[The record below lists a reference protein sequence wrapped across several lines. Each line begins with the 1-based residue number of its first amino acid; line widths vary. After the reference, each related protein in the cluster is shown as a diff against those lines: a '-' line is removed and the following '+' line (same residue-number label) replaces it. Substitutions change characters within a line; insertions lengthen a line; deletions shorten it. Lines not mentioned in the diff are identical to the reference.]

1 MALELMNSVKRITT
15 DHPDKFEM
23 AYSISDV
30 ERIFNEGKIALPMG
44 MENGS
49 ALGNEIK
56 NLDYFFKRGI
66 RYITLTHAKNNQI
79 CDSSYEKEKKWGGLS
94 DFGKLLV
101 KEMNSI
107 GMMIDVSHV
116 SDDTFF
122 DIVKISNKPIKI
134 IKINKKVEFKDGE
147 RKISIEPSKLS
158 LDIDYELKYSNS
170 VIGSQRNKINVY
182 EDNLEDIFNS
192 RTFCLYEDI
201 EEIKKKG
208 LAKGGSLDNAI
219 VVKGKEILNDEG
231 LRNKKEFVNHKI
243 LDCIGDLYTCGYR
256 LLAKIECS
264 QGGHHLTNE
273 LLRKDPPTIGWF
285 GNENPFD
292 MEATKLNLSK
302 TAAKY
307 TQSTISYISVVGLKT
322 AIQQLLDIKI
332 SSIMKHSDK
341 LAKILFSMLEESDWK
356 SFRPTTSNEFSSH
369 IISLTHPCANT
380 VKSTFDQLSK
390 KGFIFGIRNGRLRIS
405 ISHYN
410 NSTDIKYLGAS
421 LLRDLSSVSKV

>member
-1 MALELMNSVKRITT
+1 MVDALSLRSGYPCLDQSTYLNQASLGLLHDQTVAEMT
-15 DHPDKFEM
+15 DFLSTVARYGNLKMTDKQEANFLDPLRG
-23 AYSISDV
+23 SI
-30 ERIFNEGKIALPMG
+30 A
-44 MENGS
+44 
-49 ALGNEIK
+49 
-56 NLDYFFKRGI
+56 
-66 RYITLTHAKNNQI
+66 
-79 CDSSYEKEKKWGGLS
+79 
-94 DFGKLLV
+94 KLLQAQPENIAILSSASELLSQV
-101 KEMNSI
+101 PNLCSPEPNS
-107 GMMIDVSHV
+107 
-116 SDDTFF
+116 
-122 DIVKISNKPIKI
+122 KI
-134 IKINKKVEFKDGE
+134 ILVSTDFPSITRPWLTNKKTDDL
-147 RKISIEPSKLS
+147 KICFVNEVPNADLTQTIIEN
-158 LDIDYELKYSNS
+158 IDPNTS
-170 VIGSQRNKINVY
+170 VVCVSYVQFASGTRI
-182 EDNLEDIFNS
+182 D
-192 RTFCLYEDI
+192 
-201 EEIKKKG
+201 IKK
-208 LAKGGSLDNAI
+208 LAKYTKEVGAKLVVDVTQAAGAI
-219 VVKGKEILNDEG
+219 PINISEWSADIL
-231 LRNKKEFVNHKI
+231 V
-243 LDCIGDLYTCGYR
+243 CSGYKW
-256 LLAKIECS
+256 L
-264 QGGHHLTNE
+264 GGHGGVAFGFLSNE

-285 GNENPFD
+285 SNENPFD

-322 AIQQLLDIKI
+322 AIQQLLDIKV

>member
-1 MALELMNSVKRITT
+1 MVDALSLRSGYPCLDQSIYLNQASLGLLHDQTVAEMTEFLSTVARYGNLKMT
-15 DHPDKFEM
+15 DKQEANFLDPLRG
-23 AYSISDV
+23 SI
-30 ERIFNEGKIALPMG
+30 A
-44 MENGS
+44 
-49 ALGNEIK
+49 
-56 NLDYFFKRGI
+56 
-66 RYITLTHAKNNQI
+66 
-79 CDSSYEKEKKWGGLS
+79 
-94 DFGKLLV
+94 KLLQAQPENIAILSSASELLSQV
-101 KEMNSI
+101 PNLCSPEPNS
-107 GMMIDVSHV
+107 
-116 SDDTFF
+116 
-122 DIVKISNKPIKI
+122 KI
-134 IKINKKVEFKDGE
+134 ILVSTDFPSITRPWLTNKKTDDL
-147 RKISIEPSKLS
+147 KICFVNEVPNADLTQTIIEN
-158 LDIDYELKYSNS
+158 IDPNTS
-170 VIGSQRNKINVY
+170 VVCVSYVQFASGTRI
-182 EDNLEDIFNS
+182 D
-192 RTFCLYEDI
+192 
-201 EEIKKKG
+201 IKK
-208 LAKGGSLDNAI
+208 LAKYTKEVGAKLVVDVTQAAGAI
-219 VVKGKEILNDEG
+219 PINISEWSADIL
-231 LRNKKEFVNHKI
+231 V
-243 LDCIGDLYTCGYR
+243 CSGYKW
-256 LLAKIECS
+256 L
-264 QGGHHLTNE
+264 GGHGGVAFGLLSNE

-285 GNENPFD
+285 SNENPFD

>member
-1 MALELMNSVKRITT
+1 MVDALSLRSGYPCLDQSTYLNQASLGLLHDKTVAEMTEFLSTVARYGNLKMT
-15 DHPDKFEM
+15 DKQEANFLDPLRG
-23 AYSISDV
+23 SI
-30 ERIFNEGKIALPMG
+30 A
-44 MENGS
+44 
-49 ALGNEIK
+49 
-56 NLDYFFKRGI
+56 
-66 RYITLTHAKNNQI
+66 
-79 CDSSYEKEKKWGGLS
+79 
-94 DFGKLLV
+94 KLLQAQPENIAILSSASELLSQV
-101 KEMNSI
+101 PNLCSPEPNS
-107 GMMIDVSHV
+107 
-116 SDDTFF
+116 
-122 DIVKISNKPIKI
+122 KI
-134 IKINKKVEFKDGE
+134 ILVSTDFPSITRPWLTNKKTDDL
-147 RKISIEPSKLS
+147 KICFVNEVPNADLTQTIIEN
-158 LDIDYELKYSNS
+158 IDPNTS
-170 VIGSQRNKINVY
+170 VVCVSYVQFASGTRI
-182 EDNLEDIFNS
+182 D
-192 RTFCLYEDI
+192 
-201 EEIKKKG
+201 IKK
-208 LAKGGSLDNAI
+208 LAKYTKEVGAKLVVDLTQAAGAI
-219 VVKGKEILNDEG
+219 PINISEWSADIL
-231 LRNKKEFVNHKI
+231 V
-243 LDCIGDLYTCGYR
+243 CSGYKW
-256 LLAKIECS
+256 L
-264 QGGHHLTNE
+264 GGHGGVAFGLLSNE

-285 GNENPFD
+285 SNENPFD

>member
-1 MALELMNSVKRITT
+1 MVDALSLRSGYPCLDQSIYLNQASLGLLHDQTVEEMTEFLSTVARYGNLKMT
-15 DHPDKFEM
+15 DKQEANFLDPLRG
-23 AYSISDV
+23 SI
-30 ERIFNEGKIALPMG
+30 A
-44 MENGS
+44 
-49 ALGNEIK
+49 
-56 NLDYFFKRGI
+56 
-66 RYITLTHAKNNQI
+66 
-79 CDSSYEKEKKWGGLS
+79 
-94 DFGKLLV
+94 KLLQAQPENIAILSSASELLSQV
-101 KEMNSI
+101 PNLCSPEPNS
-107 GMMIDVSHV
+107 
-116 SDDTFF
+116 
-122 DIVKISNKPIKI
+122 KI
-134 IKINKKVEFKDGE
+134 ILVSTDFPSITRPWLTNKKTDDL
-147 RKISIEPSKLS
+147 KICFVNEVPNADLTQTIIEN
-158 LDIDYELKYSNS
+158 IDPNTS
-170 VIGSQRNKINVY
+170 VVCVSYVQFASGTRI
-182 EDNLEDIFNS
+182 D
-192 RTFCLYEDI
+192 
-201 EEIKKKG
+201 IKK
-208 LAKGGSLDNAI
+208 LAKYTKEVGAKLVVDVTQAAGAI
-219 VVKGKEILNDEG
+219 PINISEWSADIL
-231 LRNKKEFVNHKI
+231 V
-243 LDCIGDLYTCGYR
+243 CSGYKW
-256 LLAKIECS
+256 L
-264 QGGHHLTNE
+264 GGHGGVAFGFLSNE

-285 GNENPFD
+285 SNENPFD

-341 LAKILFSMLEESDWK
+341 LAKILLSMLEESDWK

>member
-1 MALELMNSVKRITT
+1 MVDALSLRSGYPCLDQSIYLNQASLGLLHDQTVEEMTEFLSTVARYGNLKMT
-15 DHPDKFEM
+15 DKQEANFLDPLRG
-23 AYSISDV
+23 SI
-30 ERIFNEGKIALPMG
+30 A
-44 MENGS
+44 
-49 ALGNEIK
+49 
-56 NLDYFFKRGI
+56 
-66 RYITLTHAKNNQI
+66 
-79 CDSSYEKEKKWGGLS
+79 
-94 DFGKLLV
+94 KLLQAQPENIAILSSASELLSQV
-101 KEMNSI
+101 PNLCSPEPNS
-107 GMMIDVSHV
+107 
-116 SDDTFF
+116 
-122 DIVKISNKPIKI
+122 KI
-134 IKINKKVEFKDGE
+134 ILVSTDFPSITRPWLTNKKTDDL
-147 RKISIEPSKLS
+147 KICFVNEVPNADLTQTIIEN
-158 LDIDYELKYSNS
+158 IDPNTS
-170 VIGSQRNKINVY
+170 VVCVSYVQFASGTRI
-182 EDNLEDIFNS
+182 D
-192 RTFCLYEDI
+192 
-201 EEIKKKG
+201 IKK
-208 LAKGGSLDNAI
+208 LAKYTKEVGAKLVVDVTQAAGAI
-219 VVKGKEILNDEG
+219 PINISEWSADIL
-231 LRNKKEFVNHKI
+231 V
-243 LDCIGDLYTCGYR
+243 CSGYKW
-256 LLAKIECS
+256 L
-264 QGGHHLTNE
+264 GGHGGVAFGLLSNE

-285 GNENPFD
+285 SNENPFD

>member
-1 MALELMNSVKRITT
+1 MVDALSLRSGYPCLDQSIYLNQASLGLLHDQTVEEMTEFLSTVARYGNLKMT
-15 DHPDKFEM
+15 DKQEANFLDPLRG
-23 AYSISDV
+23 SI
-30 ERIFNEGKIALPMG
+30 A
-44 MENGS
+44 
-49 ALGNEIK
+49 
-56 NLDYFFKRGI
+56 
-66 RYITLTHAKNNQI
+66 
-79 CDSSYEKEKKWGGLS
+79 
-94 DFGKLLV
+94 KLLQAQPENIAILSSASELLSQV
-101 KEMNSI
+101 PNLCSPEPNS
-107 GMMIDVSHV
+107 
-116 SDDTFF
+116 
-122 DIVKISNKPIKI
+122 KI
-134 IKINKKVEFKDGE
+134 ILVSTDFPSITRPWLTNKKTDDL
-147 RKISIEPSKLS
+147 KICFVNEVPNADLTQTIIEN
-158 LDIDYELKYSNS
+158 IDPNTS
-170 VIGSQRNKINVY
+170 VVCVSYVQFASGTRI
-182 EDNLEDIFNS
+182 D
-192 RTFCLYEDI
+192 
-201 EEIKKKG
+201 IKK
-208 LAKGGSLDNAI
+208 LAKYTKEVGAKLVVDVTQAAGAI
-219 VVKGKEILNDEG
+219 PIDISEWCADIL
-231 LRNKKEFVNHKI
+231 V
-243 LDCIGDLYTCGYR
+243 CSGYKW
-256 LLAKIECS
+256 L
-264 QGGHHLTNE
+264 GGHGGVAFGFLSNE

>member
-1 MALELMNSVKRITT
+1 MVDALSLRSGYPSLDQSIYLNQASLGLLHDQTVEEMTEFLSTVARYGNLKMT
-15 DHPDKFEM
+15 DKQEANFLDPLRG
-23 AYSISDV
+23 SI
-30 ERIFNEGKIALPMG
+30 A
-44 MENGS
+44 
-49 ALGNEIK
+49 
-56 NLDYFFKRGI
+56 
-66 RYITLTHAKNNQI
+66 
-79 CDSSYEKEKKWGGLS
+79 
-94 DFGKLLV
+94 KLLQAQPENIAILSSASELLSQV
-101 KEMNSI
+101 PNLCSPEPNS
-107 GMMIDVSHV
+107 
-116 SDDTFF
+116 
-122 DIVKISNKPIKI
+122 KI
-134 IKINKKVEFKDGE
+134 ILVSTDFPSITRPWLTNKKTDDL
-147 RKISIEPSKLS
+147 KICFVNEVPNADLTQTIIENIDPNTSVVCVSYVQFASGTRIDIKKLS
-158 LDIDYELKYSNS
+158 KYTKEVGAKLVVDLTQAAGAIPINISEWSADILVCS
-170 VIGSQRNKINVY
+170 
-182 EDNLEDIFNS
+182 
-192 RTFCLYEDI
+192 
-201 EEIKKKG
+201 
-208 LAKGGSLDNAI
+208 
-219 VVKGKEILNDEG
+219 
-231 LRNKKEFVNHKI
+231 
-243 LDCIGDLYTCGYR
+243 GYKW
-256 LLAKIECS
+256 L
-264 QGGHHLTNE
+264 GGHGGVAFGFLSNE

-285 GNENPFD
+285 SNENPFD

>member
-1 MALELMNSVKRITT
+1 MIDALSPR
-15 DHPDKFEM
+15 
-23 AYSISDV
+23 
-30 ERIFNEGKIALPMG
+30 
-44 MENGS
+44 
-49 ALGNEIK
+49 
-56 NLDYFFKRGI
+56 
-66 RYITLTHAKNNQI
+66 
-79 CDSSYEKEKKWGGLS
+79 SSYPCLDQSIYLNQASLGLLHDQTVEEMTEFLS
-94 DFGKLLV
+94 TVARYGNLKMTDKQEANFLDPLRGSIAKLLQAQPENIAILSSASELLSQV
-101 KEMNSI
+101 PNLCSPEPNS
-107 GMMIDVSHV
+107 
-116 SDDTFF
+116 
-122 DIVKISNKPIKI
+122 KI
-134 IKINKKVEFKDGE
+134 ILVSTDFPSITRPWLTNKKTDDLEICFVNEVPNADLTQT
-147 RKISIEPSKLS
+147 IIEN
-158 LDIDYELKYSNS
+158 IDPNTS
-170 VIGSQRNKINVY
+170 VVCVSYVQFASGTRI
-182 EDNLEDIFNS
+182 D
-192 RTFCLYEDI
+192 
-201 EEIKKKG
+201 IKK
-208 LAKGGSLDNAI
+208 LAKYTKEVGAKLVVDVTQAAGAI
-219 VVKGKEILNDEG
+219 PINISEWSADIL
-231 LRNKKEFVNHKI
+231 V
-243 LDCIGDLYTCGYR
+243 CSGYKW
-256 LLAKIECS
+256 L
-264 QGGHHLTNE
+264 GGHGGVAFGLLSNE

-410 NSTDIKYLGAS
+410 NSTDIKYFGAS

>member
-1 MALELMNSVKRITT
+1 MVDALSLRSGYPSLDQSIYLNQASLGLLHDQTVEEMTEFLSTVARYGNLKMT
-15 DHPDKFEM
+15 DKQEANFLDPLRG
-23 AYSISDV
+23 SI
-30 ERIFNEGKIALPMG
+30 A
-44 MENGS
+44 
-49 ALGNEIK
+49 
-56 NLDYFFKRGI
+56 
-66 RYITLTHAKNNQI
+66 
-79 CDSSYEKEKKWGGLS
+79 
-94 DFGKLLV
+94 KLLQAQPENIAILSSASELLSQV
-101 KEMNSI
+101 PNLCSPEPNS
-107 GMMIDVSHV
+107 
-116 SDDTFF
+116 
-122 DIVKISNKPIKI
+122 KI
-134 IKINKKVEFKDGE
+134 ILVSTDFPSITRPWLTNKKTDDL
-147 RKISIEPSKLS
+147 KICFVNEVPNADLTQTIIEN
-158 LDIDYELKYSNS
+158 IDPNTS
-170 VIGSQRNKINVY
+170 VVCVSYVQFASGTRI
-182 EDNLEDIFNS
+182 D
-192 RTFCLYEDI
+192 
-201 EEIKKKG
+201 IKK
-208 LAKGGSLDNAI
+208 LAKYTKEVGAKLVVDLTQAAGAI
-219 VVKGKEILNDEG
+219 PINISEWSADIL
-231 LRNKKEFVNHKI
+231 V
-243 LDCIGDLYTCGYR
+243 CSGYKW
-256 LLAKIECS
+256 L
-264 QGGHHLTNE
+264 GGHGGVAFGLLSNE

-285 GNENPFD
+285 SNENPFD

-322 AIQQLLDIKI
+322 AIQQLLDIKV

>member
-1 MALELMNSVKRITT
+1 MSSASELLSQVPNLCSPEPNS
-15 DHPDKFEM
+15 
-23 AYSISDV
+23 
-30 ERIFNEGKIALPMG
+30 
-44 MENGS
+44 
-49 ALGNEIK
+49 
-56 NLDYFFKRGI
+56 
-66 RYITLTHAKNNQI
+66 
-79 CDSSYEKEKKWGGLS
+79 
-94 DFGKLLV
+94 
-101 KEMNSI
+101 
-107 GMMIDVSHV
+107 
-116 SDDTFF
+116 
-122 DIVKISNKPIKI
+122 KI
-134 IKINKKVEFKDGE
+134 ILVSTDFPSITRPWLTNKKTDDL
-147 RKISIEPSKLS
+147 KICFVNEVPNADLTQTIIEN
-158 LDIDYELKYSNS
+158 IDPNTS
-170 VIGSQRNKINVY
+170 VVCVSYVQFASGTRI
-182 EDNLEDIFNS
+182 D
-192 RTFCLYEDI
+192 
-201 EEIKKKG
+201 IKK
-208 LAKGGSLDNAI
+208 LAKYTKEVGAKLVVDVTQAAGAI
-219 VVKGKEILNDEG
+219 PINISEWSADIL
-231 LRNKKEFVNHKI
+231 V
-243 LDCIGDLYTCGYR
+243 CSGYKWR
-256 LLAKIECS
+256 
-264 QGGHHLTNE
+264 GGHGGVAFGFLSNE

-421 LLRDLSSVSKV
+421 LLRNLSSVSKV

>member
-1 MALELMNSVKRITT
+1 MVDALSLRSGYPSLDQSIYLNQASLGLLHDQTVEEMTEFLSTVARYGNLKMT
-15 DHPDKFEM
+15 DKQEANFLDPLRG
-23 AYSISDV
+23 SI
-30 ERIFNEGKIALPMG
+30 A
-44 MENGS
+44 
-49 ALGNEIK
+49 
-56 NLDYFFKRGI
+56 
-66 RYITLTHAKNNQI
+66 
-79 CDSSYEKEKKWGGLS
+79 
-94 DFGKLLV
+94 KLLQAQPENIAILSSASELLSQV
-101 KEMNSI
+101 PNLCSPEPNS
-107 GMMIDVSHV
+107 
-116 SDDTFF
+116 
-122 DIVKISNKPIKI
+122 KI
-134 IKINKKVEFKDGE
+134 ILVSTDFPSITRPWLTNKKTDDL
-147 RKISIEPSKLS
+147 KICFVNEVPNADLTQTIIEN
-158 LDIDYELKYSNS
+158 IDPNTS
-170 VIGSQRNKINVY
+170 VVCVSYVQFASGTRI
-182 EDNLEDIFNS
+182 D
-192 RTFCLYEDI
+192 
-201 EEIKKKG
+201 IKK
-208 LAKGGSLDNAI
+208 LAKYTKEVGAKLVVDLTQAAGAI
-219 VVKGKEILNDEG
+219 PINISEWSADIL
-231 LRNKKEFVNHKI
+231 V
-243 LDCIGDLYTCGYR
+243 CSGYKW
-256 LLAKIECS
+256 L
-264 QGGHHLTNE
+264 GGHGGVAFGFLSNE

-285 GNENPFD
+285 SNENPFD